1 MKKNEEFLGLSPAE
15 QKRYLIALASSME
28 DDELQEKISELKKV
42 IKQKT
47 SEIEKFGQTILE
59 MKELKGSNMAY
70 KYMRLV
76 DSLDDTKHMF
86 SIFKNELS
94 KRKKADDELYY

>member
-1 MKKNEEFLGLSPAE
+1 MKKNEEFFGFSPAE

-28 DDELQEKISELKKV
+28 DDELKEKISELKKI

-47 SEIEKFGQTILE
+47 SEIEKFGETILE
-59 MKELKGSNMAY
+59 MKELKGSNMAF

-76 DSLDDTKHMF
+76 NSLDDTKQILA
-86 SIFKNELS
+86 IFKNELS
-94 KRKKADDELYY
+94 KRKEPDEERYY